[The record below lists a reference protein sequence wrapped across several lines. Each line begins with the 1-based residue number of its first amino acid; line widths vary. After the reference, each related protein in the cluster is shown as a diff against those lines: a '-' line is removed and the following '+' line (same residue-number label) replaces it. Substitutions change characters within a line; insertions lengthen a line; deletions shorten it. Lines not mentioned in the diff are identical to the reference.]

1 MSDVQVIDRDGR
13 PLVVD
18 VRVLTELASR
28 QWGAVTLSGDVDSEG
43 GAQLDV
49 RPEGG
54 YGFVVTVTRHVAWC
68 DGTSGQTAEM
78 VILLQACVRDPS
90 RLILVSDDASL
101 KRRIKGVITAQALD
115 GFVGWEPVTEDD
127 VMRWDDGR

>member
-13 PLVVD
+13 PLAVD

-54 YGFVVTVTRHVAWC
+54 YGFAVTVTRHVAWC
-68 DGTSGQTAEM
+68 DGTSEQTAEM
-78 VILLQACVRDPS
+78 VILLRACVRDPS
-90 RLILVSDDASL
+90 RLILLSDDASM
-101 KRRIKGVITAQALD
+101 KRRLKGGIKAQDLES
-115 GFVGWEPVTEDD
+115 FEGWEAVTDGD
-127 VMRWDDGR
+127 VMRWSEGR